1 MSECIDR
8 EGTLSTVLGSPAFL
22 ADVLPRVEPF
32 RSYRRCRRTSVGKT
46 LPITTNLA
54 CRVNNKTLA
63 LYLFE

>member
-1 MSECIDR
+1 MIESIDKQ
-8 EGTLSTVLGSPAFL
+8 GTLSTVLGSLAFL

-63 LYLFE
+63 VCFAE